1 MSTRLS
7 STPVSIIP
15 SLVELQAG
23 LLTQRNLEIAVR
35 VLSRDGLIV
44 LENMVAHSTLDHL
57 NVKMVADAYEL
68 QARKDSPFNYN
79 KGNIQQ
85 DPPLTKEWFSEEIFT
100 SMLECLFTLYPY
112 AHLTLP
118 RHHRGTGHFDC
129 SWSQAVTTIRIRKY
143 CTSSNCRL
151 TASISTNS

>member
-7 STPVSIIP
+7 SVPVSIIP
-15 SLVELQAG
+15 SSAELKSGA
-23 LLTQRNLEIAVR
+23 LSQRNLEIAVR
-35 VLSRDGLIV
+35 GLSRDGLIV
-44 LENMVAHSTLDHL
+44 LENMVDHATLDRL

-100 SMLECLFTLYPY
+100 STLSPRLRPY
-112 AHLTLP
+112 NLTFP
-118 RHHRGTGHFDC
+118 RPHRDSSHFDC
-129 SWSQAVTTIRIRKY
+129 SWAPTFAAV
-143 CTSSNCRL
+143 RL
-151 TASISTNS
+151 R